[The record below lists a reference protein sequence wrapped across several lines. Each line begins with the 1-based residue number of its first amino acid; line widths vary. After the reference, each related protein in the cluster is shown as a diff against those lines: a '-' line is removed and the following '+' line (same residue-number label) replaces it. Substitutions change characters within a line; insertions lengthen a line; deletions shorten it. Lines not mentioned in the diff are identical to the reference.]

1 MEKIIEWI
9 KGNKILAISAGAL
22 LALFAV
28 QKMIK
33 PKRRRRRTV
42 SAGARRYLRKT
53 AGRPR
58 TKIKRVYTK
67 GGKAKK
73 PWQVKGSLAARRHMA
88 RLRKMR

>member
-1 MEKIIEWI
+1 MIEKITEWV
-9 KGNKILAISAGAL
+9 KGNKVIAITAGAL

-28 QKMIK
+28 QKFTS
-33 PKRRRRRTV
+33 PARRRRRRT
-42 SAGARRYLRKT
+42 AAAAPRRRRTAAPRKR
-53 AGRPR
+53 A
-58 TKIKRVYTK
+58 KRVYNK

>member
-9 KGNKILAISAGAL
+9 KGNKIIAIAAGAL

-28 QKMIK
+28 QKFMR
-33 PKRRRRRTV
+33 PVRRRRRLIPGTRKY
-42 SAGARRYLRKT
+42 STKRFPKRAR
-53 AGRPR
+53 A
-58 TKIKRVYTK
+58 KRVYTK